1 MTTPLT
7 APTDRRRFL
16 GRMGMTLAAG
26 LGLAAAGGLGGT
38 AEAAPRTGK
47 ETDAVRNCAIY
58 CYRTAEPCNSC
69 GTGVHRFRCTGPC
82 GTTYEC
88 IRRACS
94 NYCQSQ
100 SAC

>member
-26 LGLAAAGGLGGT
+26 LGLAAVGSIGGS
-38 AEAAPRTGK
+38 AEAAPKAEGGGDSVK
-47 ETDAVRNCAIY
+47 ACAIY
-58 CYRTAEPCNSC
+58 CSRTAEPCNSC
-69 GTGVHRFRCTGPC
+69 GTGIHRYRCSGPC
-82 GTTYEC
+82 GTYYAC
-88 IRRACS
+88 YQHACS
-94 NYCQSQ
+94 SYCLSQ